1 MRTKDETR
9 RGGDASLSLC
19 FSVLILLLLVALEVT
34 VFPFLLSFSSFFFY
48 FFFFLLRLSI
58 ALFFLSFIPFFQLG
72 RGCSMSLLLIYY
84 FSFFSLLPSFISRF
98 RSFLEFEFPGI
109 YQDKC
114 MHGRRERERGRDSLK
129 RFLYFFEACIRALAL
144 NVPINDHPVFFFSF
158 SNFCRNISL
167 PG

>member
-19 FSVLILLLLVALEVT
+19 FFVLILLLLVALEVT

-72 RGCSMSLLLIYY
+72 WGCSMSLLLIYY
-84 FSFFSLLPSFISRF
+84 FSFFFSPPSFRDFVLS
-98 RSFLEFEFPGI
+98 SNSN
-109 YQDKC
+109 YQDRC
-114 MHGRRERERGRDSLK
+114 MHGRRERGGGE
-129 RFLYFFEACIRALAL
+129 IR
-144 NVPINDHPVFFFSF
+144 
-158 SNFCRNISL
+158 
-167 PG
+167 

>member
-84 FSFFSLLPSFISRF
+84 FSFFSLPSPPSF
-98 RSFLEFEFPGI
+98 
-109 YQDKC
+109 
-114 MHGRRERERGRDSLK
+114 RDFVLSS
-129 RFLYFFEACIRALAL
+129 
-144 NVPINDHPVFFFSF
+144 N
-158 SNFCRNISL
+158 SNFLVFTRIDVCTGGGRGGGGGIR
-167 PG
+167 